1 MNDSNNPSAIRSRK
15 QITGALLSLMEKYP
29 YEEISV
35 KQIVLETDL
44 VRKTFYRNFKSK
56 DDVLRTHIRAILRE
70 YFDIVNNAKG
80 DVLTTVFAFVTEI
93 DRMLVYFSKV
103 QDLYDE
109 YDRYV
114 EIQNA
119 EQGDNEESFL
129 VFLLKFVLAPF
140 THEYADLAN
149 GLIWLGLVI
158 SVFGVFILISEIF
171 TYYKLIA
178 IGCFLVSGLLCY
190 IAVILFVENRKNKR
204 QERKHMESVI
214 ANLKEYHEN
223 YGYCLVTFEN
233 ANPKMLHRVRD
244 YLVSG
249 QAYTLDDALRLAYD

>member
-1 MNDSNNPSAIRSRK
+1 MAVCLRCGKQLGVTARFCGTCGYPVNRQQTATTNPTGNLVPP
-15 QITGALLSLMEKYP
+15 QIMT
-29 YEEISV
+29 
-35 KQIVLETDL
+35 
-44 VRKTFYRNFKSK
+44 
-56 DDVLRTHIRAILRE
+56 RE
-70 YFDIVNNAKG
+70 QLI
-80 DVLTTVFAFVTEI
+80 TEI
-93 DRMLVYFSKV
+93 DRMLIYFSKV

-119 EQGDNEESFL
+119 EQGDDEDSFL

-140 THEYADLAN
+140 THEYADLAK

-158 SVFGVFILISEIF
+158 LVFGVFILISEIF

-190 IAVILFVENRKNKR
+190 IAVILFVENSKNMR